1 MTDTDREPD
10 VDDEQTVDVD
20 GEQTADVDGEQMVDD
35 GGTTNSGEDV
45 DTREDAE
52 SHREVGV
59 EFGELAT
66 RLDDHEY
73 PATAQE
79 LSEAYGEYELQYSGG
94 SETFSATIGSLT
106 DTFESADEVRQSVLN
121 GVGQTAVGRKAY
133 TDRGGFASQTNDVS
147 F

>member
-10 VDDEQTVDVD
+10 VDGDQTVDVAD
-20 GEQTADVDGEQMVDD
+20 EQTADVDGGQMGDE
-35 GGTTNSGEDV
+35 GTTNSGADA
-45 DTREDAE
+45 DGRPDAE

-59 EFGELAT
+59 EFGELAA

-73 PATAQE
+73 PATARE
-79 LSEAYGEYELQYSGG
+79 LSEAYGEYELRYSGG
-94 SETFSATIGSLT
+94 SETFSATLGTLA

-133 TDRGGFASQTNDVS
+133 TDRGGFASETDHVS

>member
-1 MTDTDREPD
+1 MTDTDREQD
-10 VDDEQTVDVD
+10 VDGGQTVD
-20 GEQTADVDGEQMVDD
+20 GEGAANSEQDADSE
-35 GGTTNSGEDV
+35 EDV
-45 DTREDAE
+45 NAE

-59 EFGELAT
+59 EFGELAA

-79 LSEAYGEYELQYSGG
+79 LSEAYGDYELRYSDG
-94 SETFSATIGSLT
+94 SETFSATFGSLT

-121 GVGQTAVGRKAY
+121 GVGQSAVGRKAY
-133 TDRGGFASQTNDVS
+133 TDRGSFASDRNPTS

>member
-1 MTDTDREPD
+1 MTDTGGEGDANHDGDDGEERNANGDEAG
-10 VDDEQTVDVD
+10 DEQVV
-20 GEQTADVDGEQMVDD
+20 
-35 GGTTNSGEDV
+35 
-45 DTREDAE
+45 E

-59 EFGELAT
+59 EFGELAA

-79 LSEAYGEYELQYSGG
+79 LSEAYGDYELRYSGG
-94 SETFSATIGSLT
+94 SETFSATFGSLT

-121 GVGQTAVGRKAY
+121 GVGQNAVGRKAY
-133 TDRGGFASQTNDVS
+133 TDRGSFATEPDNTS

>member
-1 MTDTDREPD
+1 MTDTDREQNA
-10 VDDEQTVDVD
+10 E
-20 GEQTADVDGEQMVDD
+20 GERTE
-35 GGTTNSGEDV
+35 SEEDM
-45 DTREDAE
+45 DAE

-59 EFGELAT
+59 EFGELAA

-79 LSEAYGEYELQYSGG
+79 LSEAYGDYELRYSGG
-94 SETFSATIGSLT
+94 SETFSATFGSLT

-121 GVGQTAVGRKAY
+121 GVGQNAIGRKAY
-133 TDRGGFASQTNDVS
+133 TDRGSFASESDDTS